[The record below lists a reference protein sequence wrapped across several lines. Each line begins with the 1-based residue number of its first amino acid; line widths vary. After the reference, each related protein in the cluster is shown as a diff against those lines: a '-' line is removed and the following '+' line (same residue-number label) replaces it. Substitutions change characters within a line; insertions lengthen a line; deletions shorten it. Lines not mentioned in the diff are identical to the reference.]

1 MKPSIF
7 LLALLLT
14 TFSSPLA
21 KARPYQPPKVGQYRS
36 PTTLGTRYRPT
47 RKVGQHKSPTIPQ
60 GTRGTCETLD
70 STRNLTAIAPLSH
83 IGQTSRTN
91 PTFVWFI
98 PDQSPHKI
106 TFRLLEVVSDKKS
119 LKVWEKEIDSQAGF
133 MGLTLPT
140 EMALRPNQQYRWQV
154 LLQCDPSSPAKNRL
168 IVTPIIYQPSPKAI
182 ANHSP
187 EQQIADFATADYW
200 YDALAMAIT
209 TPKLYRPLLEDLV
222 EIETEAIKD
231 PTQSETERMV
241 LTEQLESLTQI
252 LTQILQTSQPV
263 TDQQKP

>member
-7 LLALLLT
+7 LFALLLT
-14 TFSSPLA
+14 ALSSHLA
-21 KARPYQPPKVGQYRS
+21 EASYQPKQKVGQHKS
-36 PTTLGTRYRPT
+36 ATLPLGSRYRPT

-119 LKVWEKEIDSQAGF
+119 LKVWEKEMDSQAGF

-168 IVTPIIYQPSPKAI
+168 IVTPIVYQPSPKAI

-187 EQQIADFATADYW
+187 AQQIVDFATADYW

-209 TPKLYRPLLEDLV
+209 TPKLYRPLLEDLM

-252 LTQILQTSQPV
+252 LQNSQPV